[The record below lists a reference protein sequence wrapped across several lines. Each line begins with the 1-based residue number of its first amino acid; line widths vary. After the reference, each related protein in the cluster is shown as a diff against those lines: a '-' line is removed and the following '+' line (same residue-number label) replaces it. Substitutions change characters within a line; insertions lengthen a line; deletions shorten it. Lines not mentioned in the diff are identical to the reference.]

1 MKGYGDLPKVTQ
13 LTSVR
18 GQRVG
23 PSPGSLAAEHRP
35 LNLLTKKGLYD
46 NTLGPAVLTSGMLQ
60 AGEDME
66 AVSGLGGKRALTSIS
81 RKRQRQDGTEV

>member
-13 LTSVR
+13 LMSVR

-23 PSPGSLAAEHRP
+23 SSPGSLAAEHRP

-46 NTLGPAVLTSGMLQ
+46 NTLGPTVLTSGMLQ

-66 AVSGLGGKRALTSIS
+66 AVRTGGEEGFDQHFQKE
-81 RKRQRQDGTEV
+81 TETGWH